1 MHRSQIL
8 QASDFTREPF
18 LELCQG
24 ARITLHAK
32 ILHIV
37 VTGLNPIPPFIYG
50 IRHPGFLC
58 YSLFQMDREGKM
70 DEKLK
75 DAFHTVYEAEA
86 KAALRLKIFAKK
98 ADQEDLPQIAKLFRV
113 IAFSEEIHGERA
125 LRILREIKDTD
136 TNLKESFQSETSIA
150 GVAYENF
157 VELAEEKEDT
167 ASSIIFSNAR
177 DVEDGHAKL
186 YKMAINHLIGERE
199 TIYYVCQVCGYVAD
213 GVCPETC
220 PVCSA
225 PKNQFVEFK

>member
-1 MHRSQIL
+1 
-8 QASDFTREPF
+8 
-18 LELCQG
+18 
-24 ARITLHAK
+24 
-32 ILHIV
+32 
-37 VTGLNPIPPFIYG
+37 
-50 IRHPGFLC
+50 
-58 YSLFQMDREGKM
+58 MDREGKM

-98 ADQEDLPQIAKLFRV
+98 ADQEELPQIAKLFRV

-157 VELAEEKEDT
+157 VELAEEKGDT
-167 ASSIIFSNAR
+167 TSSTIFSNAR